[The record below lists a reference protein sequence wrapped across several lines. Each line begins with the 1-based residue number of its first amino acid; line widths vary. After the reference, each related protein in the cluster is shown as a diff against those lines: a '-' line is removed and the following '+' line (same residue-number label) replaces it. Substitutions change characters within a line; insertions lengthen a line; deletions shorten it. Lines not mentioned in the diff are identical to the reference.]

1 MIGNDIMDAYWNE
14 VEKRI
19 KKQRVPY
26 WEYMGQAFKEPVQKE
41 DNRSE
46 IEIIDSMITQLLDLK
61 KRLENNTPD

>member
-26 WEYMGQAFKEPVQKE
+26 WEYMAQAFKEPVQKE

>member
-1 MIGNDIMDAYWNE
+1 M
-14 VEKRI
+14 RI

-26 WEYMGQAFKEPVQKE
+26 WEYMSQAFKEPVQKE

-61 KRLENNTPD
+61 KRLENKPG